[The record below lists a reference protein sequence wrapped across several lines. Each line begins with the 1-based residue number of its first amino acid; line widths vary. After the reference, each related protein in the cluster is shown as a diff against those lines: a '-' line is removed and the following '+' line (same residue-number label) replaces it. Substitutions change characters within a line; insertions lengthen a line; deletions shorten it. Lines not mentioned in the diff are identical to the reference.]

1 MFSGH
6 FMSILHLLPEL
17 VNVFPIGC
25 DFKTITCVLT
35 AENKLRWN
43 AQFSPYGEQVKRQL
57 GRQSC
62 LKSWYVLPWS
72 L

>member
-43 AQFSPYGEQVKRQL
+43 AQFS
-57 GRQSC
+57 S
-62 LKSWYVLPWS
+62 LPMVSRLRDS
-72 L
+72 LVNSFGVAL